1 MLTCH
6 EILTLFCSH
15 ARDRYSHHRIYTF
28 FRHVIDIHIIVYIFF
43 SCYSFTLS
51 HLFFHSSS
59 SQFLIKESFF
69 NNLYVSS
76 TSIKLNCLYIELE
89 ILAIVNFNF
98 VSKIRF
104 NLFCFASRCDFC
116 HWSLLTFCQR
126 FVYRQH
132 QSNRINMFTSS
143 NQTSFEISIKIKL
156 STFAISQILIY
167 AINNYMS
174 VVHFT
179 KTSKNVSTNMTSR
192 EMTWFTIE
200 HQLAILR
207 RVVLASET
215 SNRIRKTMQNKFEIE
230 NKYFFSVAKTT
241 ILKIDIYCKI
251 MQVVFHVIIENE
263 IDISTWR
270 FVYVNDDLNNAVIKE
285 YIFML
290 RISNIYRDLYES
302 SRIQSSTTESFE
314 LLRIS
319 LVLIEKNQIY
329 RNVMHYINLI
339 ELKIINRF
347 SYVICMF
354 EAFFAFNR
362 FTETQSWTT
371 DVVYRQHQL
380 KLE

>member
-1 MLTCH
+1 MFTCH
-6 EILTLFCSH
+6 EILILFCSH

-28 FRHVIDIHIIVYIFF
+28 SRHVIDIHIIVYIFF
-43 SCYSFTLS
+43 SCYFFTFS

-59 SQFLIKESFF
+59 SQFLIKKSFF

-76 TSIKLNCLYIELE
+76 TSVKLNCLYIELE
-89 ILAIVNFNF
+89 ILAIVNSNL

-104 NLFCFASRCDFC
+104 NFFCFASRCNLC
-116 HWSLLTFCQR
+116 HWSLFTLCQR
-126 FVYRQH
+126 FVYKQH
-132 QSNRINMFTSS
+132 QSNRVNMFTSS
-143 NQTSFEISIKIKL
+143 NQTSFEISIKIKF
-156 STFAISQILIY
+156 STFAVSQILIY

-174 VVHFT
+174 VVHLT

-192 EMTWFTIE
+192 KMTWLTIE
-200 HQLAILR
+200 HQLATLK
-207 RVVLASET
+207 RVMFASET
-215 SNRIRKTMQNKFEIE
+215 SNRIKKTMQNKFKIE
-230 NKYFFSVAKTT
+230 NKYFFFVAKTT

-251 MQVVFHVIIENE
+251 MQIVFHVIIKNE

-270 FVYVNDDLNNAVIKE
+270 FVYVSDNLNNAIIKE

-302 SRIQSSTTESFE
+302 SRIQSSTTKNFG

-329 RNVMHYINLI
+329 RDVMHYINLI

-354 EAFFAFNR
+354 EAFSASNR
-362 FTETQSWTT
+362 FTKTQNWTT
-371 DVVYRQHQL
+371 DVVYKQHQF
-380 KLE
+380 KFE

>member
-1 MLTCH
+1 M
-6 EILTLFCSH
+6 
-15 ARDRYSHHRIYTF
+15 
-28 FRHVIDIHIIVYIFF
+28 IDIHIIVYIFF
-43 SCYSFTLS
+43 SCYFFTLS

-76 TSIKLNCLYIELE
+76 ASVKLNCLYIELE
-89 ILAIVNFNF
+89 ILAVVNSNF
-98 VSKIRF
+98 VSKARF
-104 NLFCFASRCDFC
+104 NLFCFASRCDLC
-116 HWSLLTFCQR
+116 HWSLLTLCQR
-126 FVYRQH
+126 FVYKQH
-132 QSNRINMFTSS
+132 QSNRVNMFTSS
-143 NQTSFEISIKIKL
+143 NQTSFEISIKIRL
-156 STFAISQILIY
+156 STFAVSQILIY
-167 AINNYMS
+167 AVNSYMS

-179 KTSKNVSTNMTSR
+179 ETSKNVSADMTSR
-192 EMTWFTIE
+192 KMTWFTIE
-200 HQLAILR
+200 HQLATLR
-207 RVVLASET
+207 RVMLASET
-215 SNRIRKTMQNKFEIE
+215 SNKIKKTMQNKLEIE
-230 NKYFFSVAKTT
+230 NKYFFFVAKTT

-251 MQVVFHVIIENE
+251 MQIVFHVIIKNE

-270 FVYVNDDLNNAVIKE
+270 FVYVSDDLNNAIIKK

-302 SRIQSSTTESFE
+302 PRIQSSTTKNLE

-329 RNVMHYINLI
+329 RDVMHYINLI
-339 ELKIINRF
+339 ELKVVNRF

-354 EAFFAFNR
+354 ETFFAFNR